1 MAHFHIKTKKGRPYL
16 YVREIARVDGKPK
29 VVSQVY
35 IGSPERVSG
44 LTQGQE
50 SDVVALKVEQFGAI
64 WLACQIDAGVDLC
77 SIVDGIVSPADRETG
92 PSVGKY
98 FLYCV
103 FNRMI
108 QSVSKNKLA
117 SWYQSTAIQH
127 IRPIDLEELT
137 SKRYWEKW
145 DRVSE
150 KHIEQITQVFF
161 ERIWQLDTPRADCV
175 LFDTTNYYTY
185 MAGHTESELAM
196 RGKNKEG
203 KHHLRQIGLGLL
215 VARDSRLPLYYSVY
229 PGNIHD
235 SKHFESIMDEMFG
248 IVCGLNK
255 TKERLTVVIDKGMN
269 ADGNYSWI
277 DEHSR
282 MHFIT
287 TYSTC
292 FAQDLAATPLK
303 HFEPVDIAY
312 NRRLIEEGK
321 EQDQLLA
328 YRTKGEYWGKERTV
342 IVTYNPAS
350 RRKQEYT
357 FNDKLEVIRQ
367 ELLSMRTKVR
377 DKQSH
382 WKNEDAIKER
392 YSRMCEQMHMFSDI
406 YELTFENAADGL
418 SMSFRKN
425 AYLVERKLS
434 MFGKNIIITD
444 NMDWMT
450 ADIVQASLDRWQVED
465 RFRMSKD
472 DELVGVC
479 PMRHWTDS
487 KIRCH
492 LFTCV
497 AAMTY
502 LRRIEL
508 KLEAAGVK
516 RTASAVMDDM
526 QRLHQTLVMKRG
538 SRTPERRIETPSKT
552 QAEVLSAFG
561 CFVDTGGVLQKTKR

>member
-92 PSVGKY
+92 PSVGEY

-287 TYSTC
+287 TYSTY

-367 ELLSMRTKVR
+367 KLLSMRTKVR

-516 RTASAVMDDM
+516 RTASDVMDDM